1 MQDSYSKASLLKFL
15 DTLADKGLAN
25 TNTAN
30 SYKVSANKI
39 LGDLAPDE
47 EADVRRVDVETAVR
61 RFNNRNPGLLSPK
74 SLAEYQRRVTAVIKE
89 FVRYTENPAGYK
101 TAGKAV
107 PIKKTDSSAKA
118 KERAKP
124 VEGRPAPPA
133 APQPFSPPP
142 SIGLSLSYPLRP
154 DFLAQI
160 VIPRDMKTD
169 EAKRLSA
176 FVMTLATDFA
186 PA

>member
-1 MQDSYSKASLLKFL
+1 MLESYSKLSLLTFL

-30 SYKVSANKI
+30 SYRVSVNKI
-39 LGDLAPDE
+39 LGDLSPDE
-47 EADVRRVDVETAVR
+47 DLDVRRVDVETAVR
-61 RFNNRNPGLLSPK
+61 RFNNRNPGLLSPS
-74 SLAEYQRRVTAVIKE
+74 SLAEYQRRVTNVIRE

-101 TAGKAV
+101 TAGKSTGQ
-107 PIKKTDSSAKA
+107 KKPEKVAKA
-118 KERAKP
+118 KENPKP
-124 VEGRPAPPA
+124 LQEAGSHSSGA
-133 APQPFSPPP
+133 QYFTPP
-142 SIGLSLSYPLRP
+142 SSGLSLSYPLRP

-169 EAKRLSA
+169 EARRLSA

-186 PA
+186 PST

>member
-1 MQDSYSKASLLKFL
+1 MEDSYSKASLMRFL

-39 LGDLAPDE
+39 LGDLAPEE

-107 PIKKTDSSAKA
+107 PSKKSDNSGNGKHRTKA
-118 KERAKP
+118 VEDAPAIP
-124 VEGRPAPPA
+124 VST
-133 APQPFSPPP
+133 QQFTPP

-169 EAKRLSA
+169 EARRLSA

-186 PA
+186 PT